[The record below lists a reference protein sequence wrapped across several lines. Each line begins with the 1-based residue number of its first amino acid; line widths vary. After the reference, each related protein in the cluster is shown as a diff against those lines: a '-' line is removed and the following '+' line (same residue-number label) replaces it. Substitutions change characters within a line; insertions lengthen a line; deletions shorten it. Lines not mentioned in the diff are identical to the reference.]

1 VRTARAK
8 GVTGISLISRHVL
21 RNALLPVITQLGGSI
36 IFLITGA
43 VVVETIF
50 SIPGIGTTL
59 LSAIQHRDYPVI
71 SGVDLVIAALVI
83 FSHILI
89 DLSYKFADPRVT
101 Y

>member
-1 VRTARAK
+1 MLTARAK
-8 GVTGISLISRHVL
+8 GVSGVPLISRHVL
-21 RNALLPVITQLGGSI
+21 RNALLPVITQLGGTI
-36 IFLITGA
+36 IFLIVGA

-71 SGVDLVIAALVI
+71 DGILLVTACIVI
-83 FSHILI
+83 LSHIVV
-89 DLSYKFADPRVT
+89 DLSYKLCDPRVT